1 MSKYQIADF
10 IVYVSMYICAYNFFV
25 HYNVLTLYKNIFGW
39 DETTLPEIRQLVV
52 IAKGQTGNMVC
63 KLAILEP

>member
-10 IVYVSMYICAYNFFV
+10 IAYVSMCICVYNFFV

-39 DETTLPEIRQLVV
+39 DETTLPEIRLSVV
-52 IAKGQTGNMVC
+52 IAKGQTGNMIC